1 MPEDVDINEQEI
13 TVDEEQLL
21 DAKETE
27 GEKPQKEESSTSG
40 QEEGQEEKSS
50 EDDSTRTDT
59 SLKTEEKEESGEGEK
74 KEVEENEED
83 TRFDKHPRFQKIIQ
97 ERNDAV
103 EKLNALKDFQDVM
116 QGSDV
121 SELKK
126 IREASALLK
135 KYPELATK
143 VQKVIDEHQ
152 YGNEEVNAKFGE
164 LTNKITELETKQ
176 VVNDIV
182 KETNNL
188 ISSAKL
194 SEKEEPIFREILGA
208 RIAQLKINTSNDMP
222 IIKKMFDKTLKDIEN
237 FRRTSIASHIE
248 TKTHET
254 KVPASAITKGKV
266 TVTKKESAEL
276 EDVVGE
282 LTEGLKSM
290 RSGTEKE

>member
-1 MPEDVDINEQEI
+1 MPEQDVDINEQEI

-21 DAKETE
+21 DDNKAEV
-27 GEKPQKEESSTSG
+27 EKTQKEESSASE
-40 QEEGQEEKSS
+40 QEEGQEEKTSD
-50 EDDSTRTDT
+50 DDSTRTDT
-59 SLKTEEKEESGEGEK
+59 SLKTEEKEESEEEEK
-74 KEVEENEED
+74 TEETEED

-121 SELKK
+121 TELKK

-152 YGNEEVNAKFGE
+152 FGNEEVNTKFYE
-164 LTNKITELETKQ
+164 LTNKINELETKQ
-176 VVNDIV
+176 VVNDMV
-182 KETNNL
+182 KETEGL

-194 SEKEEPIFREILGA
+194 SKEEEPLFREILAA
-208 RIAQLKINTSNDMP
+208 RISQIRINDSKDFP
-222 IIKKMFDKTLKDIEN
+222 QIKKMFDKTIKDIEN
-237 FRRTSIASHIE
+237 FRRKNIASHIE
-248 TKTHET
+248 TKTQEKT
-254 KVPASAITKGKV
+254 VPASATSKGKV

-282 LTEGLKSM
+282 LAEGLKSM